1 MARTDDYAA
10 LYAAFI
16 NLQRDIDVRL
26 SINEEM
32 KKSIKNENDVTRK
45 KGLED
50 KLQRSEARL
59 EKLLEKYNDTKKK
72 IERKEMKMKPGEIQ
86 EGRTR
91 GKLLVSGENKEKKSE
106 KNFLVADKREETQP
120 AKKGPL
126 AKDFL
131 KEKKYRE
138 LEEGNL
144 ASKLADA
151 RERLHIAEDQHKN
164 ALNDRANMVNVR
176 TKA

>member
-1 MARTDDYAA
+1 MARTDEYAA

-26 SINEEM
+26 TVNNEM
-32 KKSIKNENDVTRK
+32 KKKIGNENDMTK
-45 KGLED
+45 KQSLQDRLE
-50 KLQRSEARL
+50 KSEKRL

-91 GKLLVSGENKEKKSE
+91 GKLLVSGEHKEKKSE
-106 KNFLVADKREETQP
+106 KNFLVTDKKEEVQTE
-120 AKKGPL
+120 KKGPL
-126 AKDFL
+126 AKDLL

-164 ALNDRANMVNVR
+164 ALNDKVNIR
-176 TKA
+176 KA